1 MCIRETV
8 KGFEWF
14 SSLYTSNTGPHWLTL
29 VYTKTPQSVF
39 DCSQEKYTRVWTDV
53 RASFE
58 WTSPLILS
66 LPGFKLPVSME
77 DVMDLLNEVNQQL
90 ADDGERDEDQ
100 VDYPLTSSPGQPTEP
115 HVKFSTPSPS
125 KSVMSPS
132 KRSVVCHGTRV
143 SACCLQCSTVPE
155 SDCCFLLQF
164 SPKTP
169 PHWAEDHKSLLQMLC
184 QQVES
189 LKVSHTSTTCSRI
202 SHLVYLF

>member
-1 MCIRETV
+1 
-8 KGFEWF
+8 
-14 SSLYTSNTGPHWLTL
+14 
-29 VYTKTPQSVF
+29 
-39 DCSQEKYTRVWTDV
+39 
-53 RASFE
+53 
-58 WTSPLILS
+58 
-66 LPGFKLPVSME
+66 ME

-125 KSVMSPS
+125 KSVTSPS
-132 KRSVVCHGTRV
+132 KRSVVCHGTGV
-143 SACCLQCSTVPE
+143 STCCLTSVTVP
-155 SDCCFLLQF
+155 DCCFLFQF

-202 SHLVYLF
+202 SHFVYLFWCFIYGFVMEAFWFCPRVKNICTHCALNKSHKNQLEKSTRIYYKI